1 MNILIVDDQVDVA
14 KGVESGVNWDALG
27 VDRVATANSMQE
39 AQQVFKNMPVDI
51 VISDIEMPMGSGL
64 DLITWMRE
72 SYPETEC
79 IFLTAHEDFEYAKK
93 AIKLGTFDY
102 LIQPIKYDELEKVIA
117 GAIDKIHMKSRK
129 EELSL
134 LGQYWR
140 ENACNVRENLWGNI
154 LSGSYQQN
162 NARLDAQAVQLGLMI
177 QPPMEYLPILVSVI
191 RRQIQLSEWDDELL
205 KNTFINV
212 LEEIIFD
219 QSGILQVVQMTASQ
233 YVFLLPL
240 VGKSPIEEMILL
252 QKLRFF
258 NSFCQTN
265 LKSSLA
271 IYIGRYVPVALLHD
285 VYQQLV
291 TLDRKNVA
299 NYSKVFTLTNLEDAS
314 NKEVEIPEI
323 AHWAHLLDQGMS
335 ERVYTEV
342 VAFFN
347 RKIAGEEVDAAFLAR
362 FQNEFMQMI
371 WQLSESRG
379 VKNLDVLFTQQTID
393 TFLSSLDTVENML
406 AFVKSAVTIPLSPL
420 ITESDYQSTVEQV
433 KTYIREN
440 LDRELSRN
448 EIAEKVFLNPE
459 YLSRLFRK
467 ETGQSLIEFI
477 TSERIEAAIGYL
489 VKTNMPVSIIASK
502 VGHSNFS
509 HFSKIFK
516 KVTGLTPNEYRQTH
530 ARK

>member
-1 MNILIVDDQVDVA
+1 MNVLIVDDQVDVA
-14 KGVESGVNWDALG
+14 KGVESGVNWDSLG
-27 VDRVATANSMQE
+27 VDQVMTANSMQE
-39 AQQVFKNMPVDI
+39 AQQIFKILPVDI

-72 SYPETEC
+72 AFPETEC
-79 IFLTAHEDFEYAKK
+79 IFLTAHEDFDYAKK

-117 GAIDKIHMKSRK
+117 GAIDKILMKSRK

-134 LGQYWR
+134 LGQYWQ
-140 ENACNVRENLWGNI
+140 ENASNVRENLWGNI

-162 NARLDAQAVQLGLMI
+162 SARFDAQAAKLGI
-177 QPPMEYLPILVSVI
+177 SFQPPMEYLPILVSII

-219 QSGILQVVQMTASQ
+219 QTGILQVVQMDASH
-233 YVFLLPL
+233 YVFLLPI
-240 VGKSPIEEMILL
+240 VDQSPIEEMILL
-252 QKLRFF
+252 QKMRFF
-258 NSFCQTN
+258 GNFCQAN

-271 IYIGRYVPVALLHD
+271 VYIGRYAPVSGLHG

-291 TLDRKNVA
+291 ALDRKNVA
-299 NYSKVFTLTNLEDAS
+299 NYSKVFTLSNLEESA
-314 NKEVEIPEI
+314 KQEVEIPEI

-342 VAFFN
+342 AAFFN
-347 RKIAGEEVDAAFLAR
+347 RKIAQEEVDAAFLAR
-362 FQNEFMQMI
+362 FQNEFLQMI
-371 WQLSESRG
+371 WQLSENRG

-393 TFLSSLDTVENML
+393 FFLSSLDSVENML
-406 AFVKSAVTIPLSPL
+406 AFVKSAVTIPLSPS

-433 KTYIREN
+433 KAYIRDN

-467 ETGQSLIEFI
+467 ETGLSLIEFI
-477 TSERIEAAIGYL
+477 TNERIEAAIGYL

>member
-1 MNILIVDDQVDVA
+1 MKILIVDDQVDVA
-14 KGVESGVNWDALG
+14 KGVESGVNWESLG
-27 VDRVATANSMQE
+27 VDQVTTANSMFE
-39 AQQVFKNMPVDI
+39 AQEVFKHQDVDI

-64 DLITWMRE
+64 DLIAWMRE
-72 SYPETEC
+72 SYPDTEC

-117 GAIDKIHMKSRK
+117 GAIDKIKMKSRK
-129 EELSL
+129 DELSL
-134 LGQYWR
+134 LGQYWQ
-140 ENACNVRENLWGNI
+140 ENASNVRENLWGNI

-162 NARLDAQAVQLGLMI
+162 NARLDAQAAQLGVVLLEPV
-177 QPPMEYLPILVSVI
+177 QYLPILVSVI

-212 LEEIIFD
+212 LDEIIFD
-219 QSGILQVVQMTASQ
+219 QPGILQVVQMAASQ
-233 YVFLLPL
+233 YVFLVPL
-240 VGKSPIEEMILL
+240 VGQNPMEEMILL
-252 QKLRFF
+252 QKMRFF
-258 NSFCQTN
+258 SSFCQSN

-271 IYIGRYVPVALLHD
+271 VYIGSYAPVTRLHD

-291 TLDRKNVA
+291 SLDRKNVA
-299 NYSKVFTLTNLEDAS
+299 NYSKVFTLSNVEEAS
-314 NKEVEIPEI
+314 RQELEIPQL
-323 AHWAHLLDQGMS
+323 AHWAHLLDQGLS
-335 ERVYTEV
+335 DRVYTEV
-342 VAFFN
+342 VDFFN
-347 RKIAGEEVDAAFLAR
+347 SKIAREEVDAAFLAR
-362 FQNEFMQMI
+362 FQNEFLQMI
-371 WQLSESRG
+371 WQLSENRG
-379 VKNLDVLFTQQTID
+379 VKNLDVLFTKQTLD
-393 TFLSSLDTVENML
+393 MFLGSLDTVENML
-406 AFVKSAVTIPLSPL
+406 ALVKSIVTVPLAPS
-420 ITESDYQSTVEQV
+420 ITESDFQSTVEQV

-477 TSERIEAAIGYL
+477 TSERIDAAIGYL
-489 VKTNMPVSIIASK
+489 VRTNMPVSIIASK